1 MEHWFAISSGTP
13 DTGCRLPPTSHPV
26 VFSFLILNN
35 ATRASSKKLIFLDL
49 ATSSYGS
56 PQSIRRC
63 MLFFFFFFVQPSFF
77 AYNLVDLSE
86 ARFSENVVVPAET
99 FGRISKSLDKFA
111 TIPVDSFVA
120 TAFSELSFYLSSV
133 MLCRE
138 FLKSGANFFKENFS
152 TSFVV

>member
-1 MEHWFAISSGTP
+1 
-13 DTGCRLPPTSHPV
+13 
-26 VFSFLILNN
+26 
-35 ATRASSKKLIFLDL
+35 
-49 ATSSYGS
+49 
-56 PQSIRRC
+56 